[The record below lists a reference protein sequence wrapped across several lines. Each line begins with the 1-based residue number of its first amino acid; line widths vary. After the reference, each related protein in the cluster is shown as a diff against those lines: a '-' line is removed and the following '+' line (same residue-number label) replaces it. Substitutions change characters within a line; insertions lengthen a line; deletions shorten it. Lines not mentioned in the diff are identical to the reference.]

1 MTDFIYQRVRDDP
14 DIALPKQSS
23 ATAGS
28 NAPSRRR
35 ASLQTNGIPQ
45 IRATTPGEELSDF
58 AKLRAAQTSQEKGSE
73 AKSKDGLSE
82 PSKTVSATT
91 AIPASTPGK
100 ASLAS
105 ETRRFHLAHDLSA
118 LSRVHGSGRVSKR
131 TNKFKPPLPTFI
143 EAMEKAI
150 ANGNNSMQ
158 IREPIDRIVQKPL
171 DTRLDAPTDETDT
184 TASAVSDTVPTFLKP
199 DSSAEKVG
207 RSINDDPSTW
217 DITSD
222 QLADQLAALAMEID
236 PGSDHSMPKVHEV
249 ALVPEPAA
257 ATPDTHIPD
266 DDDFVYETYV
276 KIDTKTSDHGG
287 DAILVDVDVNVGV
300 LVINEEDE
308 ELWEEYMQ
316 SDDEEDWDEED
327 SNGKI

>member
-14 DIALPKQSS
+14 VVALPTKSS
-23 ATAGS
+23 DAAVIS
-28 NAPSRRR
+28 APSKRR
-35 ASLQTNGIPQ
+35 ASVDTNGIPQ

-58 AKLRAAQTSQEKGSE
+58 AKLRAAQKPQEKRSE
-73 AKSKDGLSE
+73 AESKAGLSE
-82 PSKTVSATT
+82 SNKTVSATT
-91 AIPASTPGK
+91 AIPASSPGK

-118 LSRVHGSGRVSKR
+118 LSRVHGSGRISKR

-143 EAMEKAI
+143 EAMEKAV
-150 ANGNNSMQ
+150 ANGNDSMQ
-158 IREPIDRIVQKPL
+158 IREPIDRIVQKPV
-171 DTRLDAPTDETDT
+171 DTGLIAPIDESDAP
-184 TASAVSDTVPTFLKP
+184 ASAVSDTVPTFLKP
-199 DSSAEKVG
+199 DPSAEKVG
-207 RSINDDPSTW
+207 KSINDDPSTW

-236 PGSDHSMPKVHEV
+236 PGSDHSMPKVQEV
-249 ALVPEPAA
+249 VPVPEPAT
-257 ATPDTHIPD
+257 ATSDTRVPD
-266 DDDFVYETYV
+266 DPDFVYETYV

-287 DAILVDVDVNVGV
+287 DVILVDMDVNVGV